1 MRLLNNRC
9 LTVYLFAVSIAF
21 SVVVV
26 LAQTN
31 NETIGLAGTV
41 TGLRY
46 PLGYHD
52 NGQLKAQLKAEKANV
67 QENGQIYATNITSE
81 FYTVEGILDITMIA
95 DDCLY
100 DKQAKMAKSENNVK
114 VDKKGIVITGK
125 GFEWDSNEQ
134 MVTILNN
141 VKVVLTGGMMKSNM
155 LKGKKK

>member
-1 MRLLNNRC
+1 MRLWTNKS
-9 LTVYLFAVSIAF
+9 VVAYLFLISTAF
-21 SVVVV
+21 SMCVVF
-26 LAQTN
+26 AQTT
-31 NETIGLAGTV
+31 NEAIGLAGTV

-81 FYTVEGILDITMIA
+81 FFTVEGLLDITMTA
-95 DDCLY
+95 DDCIY

-155 LKGKKK
+155 LKGKRK